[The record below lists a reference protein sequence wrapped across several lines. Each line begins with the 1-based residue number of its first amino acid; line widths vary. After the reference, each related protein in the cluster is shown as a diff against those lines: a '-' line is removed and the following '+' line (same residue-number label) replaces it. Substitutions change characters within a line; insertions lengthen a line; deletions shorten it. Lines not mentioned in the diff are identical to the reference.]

1 MQTRWPVLLFLLA
14 LPLLSARGAV
24 DAGDGIRIVTLA
36 PHLAELVYAVGA
48 GDSLVGVS
56 AWTDHPPEA
65 AALPVVG
72 DAFAVDQ
79 EKLALL
85 EPDLLLAWKSGT
97 AANIVERLAAR
108 GFRIETVETRS
119 LGDVANAL
127 ERIGRLTGHASGGRQ
142 AAEAF
147 REGLAQLAQAHH
159 DAAPIRVF
167 YQVSKSPLYTVNG
180 SHFISELIGVCGG
193 RNVFADL
200 NDLAPLVDVE
210 AVLVRDPEVMLASA
224 DSGPDA
230 FDVWQRWPEMA
241 ANRLGNHF
249 LLPAGEVGRATPRLL
264 GAGKTLC
271 QTLDQARSNRKRQE
285 QPRR

>member
-1 MQTRWPVLLFLLA
+1 MNARWPVLLLA
-14 LPLLSARGAV
+14 LAWPLLSAHGAEGA
-24 DAGDGIRIVTLA
+24 DRRLRIVTLA

-56 AWTDHPPEA
+56 AWTDYPPEA
-65 AALPVVG
+65 AKLPVVG

-97 AANIVERLAAR
+97 AENIVDRLAVR

-119 LGDVANAL
+119 LGDVAKAL
-127 ERIGRLTGHASGGRQ
+127 ARIGRLTGHEAEGRQ
-142 AAEAF
+142 AAEDF
-147 REGLAQLAQAHH
+147 REGMAQLEQAND
-159 DAAPIRVF
+159 DAPPIRVF
-167 YQVSKSPLYTVNG
+167 YQVSRSPLYTVNG
-180 SHFISELIGVCGG
+180 SHFISELIGICGG

-210 AVLVRDPEVMLASA
+210 AVVVRDPEVMLASA

-230 FDVWQRWPEMA
+230 FDVWQRWPEIA
-241 ANRLGNHF
+241 ANRFDNHF

-264 GAGKTLC
+264 DAGETLC
-271 QTLDQARSNRKRQE
+271 ETLDRARTHRQ
-285 QPRR
+285 QHR